1 VDKTFRAGANRFA
14 IWMDAGNL
22 FNASTVT
29 GRQTR
34 YPSRTISGNVV
45 LYDGPTTVIGARQI
59 SFGGRWSF

>member
-1 VDKTFRAGANRFA
+1 
-14 IWMDAGNL
+14 MDAGNL

-34 YPSRTISGNVV
+34 YPNRTISGNVV